1 MLKIIFD
8 LTQFEE
14 VEIVPIADCHVGSPL
29 ADIQALHDTIQY
41 VLQEPEN
48 PNCARICLLNGDLTE
63 SVTRKS
69 VGNIF
74 DMTMAPQLQVAT
86 MIEMLKPLS
95 VPSEKYPNGKILSYC
110 GGNHDVDRYKD
121 TGITSAESIAC
132 GLGLEDRYSHDGC
145 YSFIKLKSKAYKEKH
160 HTLTFTVYNSHMTGG
175 SSTVGGKANRAAK
188 LGLNGGILADLCIGS
203 HVHQPITFKEDVI
216 IPYTQN
222 NVLQQRT
229 ITYCITNSFVRFG
242 DYSQRMGMKPMPVTV
257 PRIFLKQK
265 KTGKESKLIT
275 YIEVLL

>member
-1 MLKIIFD
+1 MLKIVFD
-8 LTQFEE
+8 LAQFEE

-29 ADIQALHDTIQY
+29 CDIQTLHDTISY
-41 VLQEPEN
+41 VMKEPDD

-74 DMTMAPQLQVAT
+74 DLTMTPQLQVAT

-95 VPSEKYPNGKILSYC
+95 VPTEKYPNGKILSYC

-145 YSFIKLKSKAYKEKH
+145 YSFIKLKSKCRKKEKLH
-160 HTLTFTVYNSHMTGG
+160 ITTFTVYNQHLTGAG
-175 SSTVGGKANRAAK
+175 ISTGAKANRISRVSQ
-188 LGLNGGILADLCIGS
+188 GLIADLVVGS
-203 HVHQPITFKEDVI
+203 HFHQPMTFKEDII

-229 ITYCITNSFVRFG
+229 ITYCITNSFLRYG

-257 PRIFLKQK
+257 PRIFLRQNKV
-265 KTGKESKLIT
+265 GKETKLIT